1 MIAIR
6 SRSIRQISSLF
17 PLRQRVNQTVQSLS
31 SAASPI
37 VELRQYPLHP
47 SHTSTYTQHTVQS
60 APLRKSILPLK
71 FFGFPETGAV
81 SLNTAIHLYHYT
93 GGHEQRL
100 EQRAHLA
107 SQIEWKEYLG
117 QVKECMI
124 SQSSEIFM
132 EAPLIHQFDEVVGLS
147 SIQHDNN
154 TSNNNIKSIIEL
166 RKYQLQLGYDTVP
179 NFLSHYTK
187 ALPSKLNAANTH
199 PTTQLVTI
207 LISDITSLNT
217 VYEIWKHGDE
227 QVCGMEAMNTSR
239 IASRGAAEWRNGI
252 GEIAKLSVSFESSV
266 LRPAVFSPLK

>member
-1 MIAIR
+1 MIVFR
-6 SRSIRQISSLF
+6 TRSILQKSSLL
-17 PLRQRVNQTVQSLS
+17 PLRQHVIQPSHSLS
-31 SAASPI
+31 STASPI
-37 VELRQYPLHP
+37 VELRQYQLYP
-47 SHTSTYTQHTVQS
+47 SHSCTYTQHTIQS

-81 SLNTAIHLYHYT
+81 PLNTAIHLYHYT

-107 SQIEWKEYLG
+107 SRIEWKEYLA

-132 EAPLIHQFDEVVGLS
+132 EAPLIHQFDEVAGLS
-147 SIQHDNN
+147 SIQHDN
-154 TSNNNIKSIIEL
+154 TFNNNTKSIIEL

-179 NFLSHYTK
+179 KFLSHYNK
-187 ALPSKLNAANTH
+187 ALPSKLNAADTH

-227 QVCGMEAMNTSR
+227 QVCGLEAMNTSR
-239 IASRGAAEWRNGI
+239 VASRSAIEWRNGI

-266 LRPAVFSPLK
+266 LRPTVFSPLK